1 MRNKDKRTKLMNE
14 ILSGIKVLKLYAWET
29 SFMRRIDNLR
39 NKELESLRKQAWL
52 SGFMVFAFTSAPFL
66 VSLAS
71 FATHVLSDPT
81 NVLDANKA
89 FVSLS
94 LFNILKLPMAF
105 LPMLVSFTA
114 MFFVSLNRV
123 NKYLRSDELDKD
135 AVQRIKGAGML
146 ITAFN

>member
-1 MRNKDKRTKLMNE
+1 MNE

-29 SFMRRIDNLR
+29 SFIRRIEGLR
-39 NKELESLRKQAWL
+39 DKELSALRSQAWL

-66 VSLAS
+66 VALAS
-71 FATHVLSDPT
+71 FATYVLIDPA

-94 LFNILKLPMAF
+94 LFNIMKMPMAF
-105 LPMLVSFTA
+105 LPMLITFTA

-123 NKYLRSDELDKD
+123 NKYLRCEELDKD
-135 AVQRIKGAGML
+135 AVQTIRGAG
-146 ITAFN
+146 T